1 MAGLRVHLAGSA
13 ALDCEPALLASA
25 HTFIAA
31 LCRHLIDDGEGIL
44 VGAGGEPRGDAGL
57 PCIFDWTALEVI
69 STASAPDTS
78 WPATRSGRYVA
89 VSSQRGIEKIPED
102 RAPIWRACKGRSDF
116 KLDITPPGWRMAGL
130 IRDQQLLYGD
140 VLVTLGGGA
149 GVELLARQYREDGK
163 PVIPIHIEIGS
174 LNNDGN
180 GGSRYLQERALNEID
195 TFFHLRDGAGD
206 AVSRLSDLRFEGD
219 SEPKQLAAA
228 TARLIADLRPRLAFY
243 VRLLDPGHGE
253 FDAVEEFFREVVD
266 TVMQRNG
273 FRAHE
278 IGMHKPE
285 DAFMNVEIF
294 KLLQRAALVVVD
306 LSGVRP
312 NCMMEFGYALGRRRR
327 YLVSAK
333 KGTYLPFDP
342 DKIPTYFWDPDLD
355 RDVRI
360 RQYQDRFEIYSEPRP
375 LVS

>member
-1 MAGLRVHLAGSA
+1 
-13 ALDCEPALLASA
+13 
-25 HTFIAA
+25 
-31 LCRHLIDDGEGIL
+31 
-44 VGAGGEPRGDAGL
+44 
-57 PCIFDWTALEVI
+57 
-69 STASAPDTS
+69 
-78 WPATRSGRYVA
+78 
-89 VSSQRGIEKIPED
+89 
-102 RAPIWRACKGRSDF
+102 
-116 KLDITPPGWRMAGL
+116 MAGL